1 MSAFEISA
9 FPYIDRR
16 AVEKNEVVA
25 VAEVAINVVNVVVV
39 GVVLPLQQLLAA
51 AVAVVAVDQH
61 HNIRPST
68 FAMGMSTTTQSRYR
82 H

>member
-9 FPYIDRR
+9 FPYIDRPR
-16 AVEKNEVVA
+16 RVEKNEVVA

-51 AVAVVAVDQH
+51 AVAVAVDQH